1 MEKYIEATRL
11 TNEESRYAR
20 TEEING
26 IKYFLR
32 QSRQDITDSEIR
44 SAIKI
49 IENLQKENQG
59 YHDYTYKIIINPEQ
73 TWQQR
78 KK

>member
-1 MEKYIEATRL
+1 MERYIEAARL
-11 TNEESRYAR
+11 INGESRCGR

-44 SAIKI
+44 SAIEV
-49 IENLQKENQG
+49 IENLQKENQR